1 MGCANSKTDKNEALR
16 LYKESKRFIKQAID
30 TWYAPATAHVSH
42 TQSFR
47 NIGIAL
53 WRYVEAKILIRWGFM
68 QTRKSDV
75 GLSSSGN
82 LSSRSREASKLN
94 GMLKKLC
101 A

>member
-30 TWYAPATAHVSH
+30 SRYALAAAHVSY

-47 NIGIAL
+47 NISIAL
-53 WRYVEAKILIRWGFM
+53 RQYVEAKILIRWGFM

-82 LSSRSREASKLN
+82 LSSGSNEASKLN
-94 GMLKKLC
+94 VMLKKL
-101 A
+101 